1 MRQCE
6 LVGLWWRLG
15 NAYYSVCLLVC
26 HVWNA
31 PGGGLYVKDGSVV
44 GTDEATAFDVHA
56 AVATAMATRD
66 LAITSN
72 TASEQGGGVSI
83 RASTTS
89 VLATVSGVAVS
100 SCLSALGG
108 GVFVSSITPSERT
121 ATLSSSVVTGGVASL
136 NGGGLYVQDVSMKL
150 LSTLVT
156 DNSAGASSGAGGM
169 IARFATCGGL
179 VAHMQCT
186 VVVVVGSRLRLR
198 CEQ

>member
-1 MRQCE
+1 M
-6 LVGLWWRLG
+6 
-15 NAYYSVCLLVC
+15 
-26 HVWNA
+26 
-31 PGGGLYVKDGSVV
+31 YVKDGSVV

-83 RASTTS
+83 RASSTS

-108 GVFVSSITPSERT
+108 GVFVSSVTPSERT

-179 VAHMQCT
+179 VAHMHT
-186 VVVVVGSRLRLR
+186 PVVVVGSRLRLR